1 MGVLIN
7 DIHSDN
13 LGIRL
18 LDSYTISAPD
28 VKKHEYDVPY
38 RNGKLDVTEALNG
51 QVYYQNRTIVMEF
64 VKEEFSLLSWHVTY
78 SRISNHFHG
87 KRVKLIFDNDEKYY
101 WEGRAL
107 VEASHEE
114 SYSLIRMSVDVF
126 PFKKSLSSSLGDW
139 LWDPFNFETDIV
151 RNYKN
156 LKVTG
161 SLNVRVIGT
170 EIPVIPLIQVSSAME
185 LKFNGKT
192 FKLVAG
198 QNKIY
203 DVEIKKGEQEFLFLG
218 NGVVSIEFNEGSL

>member
-7 DIHSDN
+7 DIHSDS

-28 VKKHEYDVPY
+28 VKKHEYDIPY

-51 QVYYQNRTIVMEF
+51 QIYYQNRTIVMEF

-78 SRISNHFHG
+78 SRIANHFHG
-87 KRVKLIFDNDEKYY
+87 IKVKLIFDNDEKYY

-114 SYSLIRMSVDVF
+114 SYSLIRISVDVF
-126 PFKKSLSSSLGDW
+126 PYKKSLSSSLGDW
-139 LWDPFNFETDIV
+139 LWDPFNFETDIA

-161 SLNVRVIGT
+161 SLSVHVIGT
-170 EIPVIPLIQVSSAME
+170 EIPVIPLIHVSSAME

-192 FKLVAG
+192 FNLVAG

-203 DVEIKKGEQEFLFLG
+203 DLQIIKGEQDLLFLG